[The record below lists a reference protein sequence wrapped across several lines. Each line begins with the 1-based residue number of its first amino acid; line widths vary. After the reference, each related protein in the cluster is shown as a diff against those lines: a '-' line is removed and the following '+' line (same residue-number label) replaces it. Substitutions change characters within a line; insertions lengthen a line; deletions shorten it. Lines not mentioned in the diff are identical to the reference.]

1 MAYIPNATWTS
12 STVISAAK
20 LDNLETIYDESYAY
34 LTTHDHDSDYYLKA
48 AMLAAFWHAGN
59 DGPSSGLDA
68 DLLYHADGNL
78 HGSDFYGLGVDEG
91 LIIWYHGDP
100 ASPPSGWATCDGN
113 NGTPDLRG
121 KMPFGAGGTA
131 SPGLTGG
138 SATFTAAGT
147 ITVDAHVLTISEMAT
162 HNHPFT
168 DRYQGGDVFLSETPT
183 TPTQNGARTMYS
195 QTGLTTPSAGSGSGH
210 GHSSAEGT
218 AMTGGA
224 VDSLPHSIA
233 VTYIMK
239 LAA

>member
-1 MAYIPNATWTS
+1 MIMAYTPNPTWTS
-12 STVISAAK
+12 STVISAAA

-34 LTTHDHDSDYYLKA
+34 LASHDHDSDYYLKA
-48 AMLAAFWHAGN
+48 TMLSTFWHAGN
-59 DGPSSGLDA
+59 DGPGSGLDA

-78 HGSDFYGLGVDEG
+78 HGADFYGLGVDEG

-131 SPGLTGG
+131 NPGLTGG
-138 SATFTAAGT
+138 SATFTATGT
-147 ITVDAHVLTISEMAT
+147 ITVDAHVLTISEMAA

-168 DRYQGGDVFLSETPT
+168 DRYQVASYFTASSAFAYGPREPYNYAGT
-183 TPTQNGARTMYS
+183 TS
-195 QTGLTTPSAGSGSGH
+195 SAGSGSGH

-218 AMTGGA
+218 AMTGDA
-224 VDSLPHSIA
+224 VASLPHSIA

-239 LAA
+239 LA

>member
-1 MAYIPNATWTS
+1 MAYTPNPTWIS
-12 STVISAAK
+12 STVITAAK
-20 LDNLETIYDESYAY
+20 LDNLETEYDEAYSY

-48 AMLAAFWHAGN
+48 AMEAAFWHAGN

-68 DLLYHADGNL
+68 DLLYHEDGNL

-91 LIIWYHGDP
+91 LIIWHHGDP

-131 SPGLTGG
+131 NPGLTGG
-138 SATFTAAGT
+138 SATFTAAGVLM
-147 ITVDAHVLTISEMAT
+147 VDAHAVTITEMAA

-168 DRYQGGDVFLSETPT
+168 DRYQVAGYNTALSTV
-183 TPTQNGARTMYS
+183 QNGPREPYNYS
-195 QTGLTTPSAGSGSGH
+195 GTTSSAGSGSGH
-210 GHSSAEGT
+210 GHSSAEGS
-218 AMTGGA
+218 AMTGDA
-224 VDSLPHSIA
+224 VASLPHCIG

-239 LAA
+239 LTA

>member
-1 MAYIPNATWTS
+1 MAYTPNATWTS
-12 STVISAAK
+12 STVISTTK

-100 ASPPSGWATCDGN
+100 ASPPTGWATCDGN

-131 SPGLTGG
+131 NPGLTGG
-138 SATFTAAGT
+138 SATFTATGT
-147 ITVDAHVLTISEMAT
+147 ITVDAHALTISEMAA

-168 DRYQGGDVFLSETPT
+168 DRYQVVSYNTASSSFQYGPREPYNYAGT
-183 TPTQNGARTMYS
+183 TG
-195 QTGLTTPSAGSGSGH
+195 SAGSGSGH

-218 AMTGGA
+218 AMTGDA

>member
-1 MAYIPNATWTS
+1 MAYTPNATWTS

-131 SPGLTGG
+131 NPGLTGG

-147 ITVDAHVLTISEMAT
+147 ITVDAHVLTISEMAA

-168 DRYQGGDVFLSETPT
+168 DRYQVVSYNTASSAFAYGPREPYNYSGT
-183 TPTQNGARTMYS
+183 TS
-195 QTGLTTPSAGSGSGH
+195 SAGSGSGH

-218 AMTGGA
+218 AMTGDA
-224 VDSLPHSIA
+224 VASLPHSIA

-239 LAA
+239 LA

>member
-1 MAYIPNATWTS
+1 MAYTPNTTWTS
-12 STVISAAK
+12 STVKTTAK
-20 LDNLETIYDESYAY
+20 LDNLETIYDESYSY
-34 LTTHDHDSDYYLKA
+34 LTTHGHDSDYYLKA
-48 AMLAAFWHAGN
+48 TMLSTFWHAGN

-113 NGTPDLRG
+113 NGTPDMRG

-131 SPGLTGG
+131 NPGLTGG

-147 ITVDAHVLTISEMAT
+147 ITVDAHVLTISEMAA

-168 DRYQGGDVFLSETPT
+168 DRYQDPDGDMYGAPT
-183 TPTQNGARTMYS
+183 TF
-195 QTGLTTPSAGSGSGH
+195 QTGCRGAYNQAGTTSSAGSGSGH
-210 GHSSAEGT
+210 GHSTAEGT
-218 AMTGGA
+218 AMTGNA
-224 VDSLPHSIA
+224 VGSLPHSIA

-239 LAA
+239 LA

>member
-1 MAYIPNATWTS
+1 MAYTPNPTWTS
-12 STVISAAK
+12 STVISTAA
-20 LDNLETIYDESYAY
+20 LDNLETIYDESYSY

-68 DLLYHADGNL
+68 DLLYHADGDL
-78 HGSDFYGLGVDEG
+78 HGSEFYGLGVPEG

-100 ASPPSGWATCDGN
+100 ATPPSGWATCDGN

-131 SPGLTGG
+131 NPGLTGG
-138 SATFTAAGT
+138 SATFTATGALT
-147 ITVDAHVLTISEMAT
+147 IDAHVLTITEMAA
-162 HNHPFT
+162 HYHPFT
-168 DRYQGGDVFLSETPT
+168 DRYQLGGVFMSEAPT
-183 TPTQNGARTMYS
+183 TFQDGCREAYNQAG
-195 QTGLTTPSAGSGSGH
+195 TTSSAGNGSGH

-218 AMTGGA
+218 AMTGDA
-224 VDSLPHSIA
+224 VASLPHSIA

-239 LAA
+239 LA